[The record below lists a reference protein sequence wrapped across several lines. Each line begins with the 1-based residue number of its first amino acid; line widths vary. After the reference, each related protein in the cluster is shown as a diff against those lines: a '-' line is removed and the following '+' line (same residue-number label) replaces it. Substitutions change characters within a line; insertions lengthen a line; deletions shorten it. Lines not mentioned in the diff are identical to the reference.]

1 MSSSSSSS
9 QNLSRSLFPPNDS
22 ESKQNAIQHSKV
34 GQTQIFTQ
42 CNKRRMKNFDEIFIN
57 DKLKKQCC
65 QKIVPDL
72 SFVNEDNNT
81 QSILLAGILSRTI
94 DRATKHNVMMNSA
107 TISRKGTNE
116 RRESAQLKPSMRNQM
131 SEPNKKI
138 GDSLSHNFNLST
150 NKTDDNIVEIRI
162 KRPGIKDSNDIV
174 LHVKKT
180 ISVRDLKKVIFSRSL
195 HEEKKDRKVAKKGGI
210 AFAVPPERQ
219 RLIYSGRMLTNDEA
233 TLDEFKIH
241 EKRAFLHLAP
251 LPEGKKKCHRNVD
264 ENKSDGKIKSTRL
277 EIQNFA
283 ENCHTKHGLAPTL
296 KRLCN
301 SAIPSESKQHRIW
314 K

>member
-174 LHVKKT
+174 LHVKKNYFGARFEKSYFFT
-180 ISVRDLKKVIFSRSL
+180 I
-195 HEEKKDRKVAKKGGI
+195 I
-210 AFAVPPERQ
+210 AR
-219 RLIYSGRMLTNDEA
+219 
-233 TLDEFKIH
+233 
-241 EKRAFLHLAP
+241 
-251 LPEGKKKCHRNVD
+251 GKKRSKGC
-264 ENKSDGKIKSTRL
+264 
-277 EIQNFA
+277 Q
-283 ENCHTKHGLAPTL
+283 
-296 KRLCN
+296 KRRDSICC
-301 SAIPSESKQHRIW
+301 SA
-314 K
+314 